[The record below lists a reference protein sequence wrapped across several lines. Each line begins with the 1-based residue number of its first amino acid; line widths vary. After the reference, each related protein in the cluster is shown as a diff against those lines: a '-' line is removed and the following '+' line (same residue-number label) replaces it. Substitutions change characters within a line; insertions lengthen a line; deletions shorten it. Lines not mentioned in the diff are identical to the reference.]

1 MQHAVDAEA
10 HEPDVAPR
18 LDVDVGGALL
28 ERVLPE
34 PVDDVDDVLVVGVE
48 LAVLAE
54 LDQLLEVAR
63 ERELALAASPAPS
76 SSTARG

>member
-1 MQHAVDAEA
+1 M
-10 HEPDVAPR
+10 PDVAPR
-18 LDVDVGGALL
+18 LDVDVGRALL
-28 ERVLPE
+28 ERVLPQ

-63 ERELALAASPAPS
+63 ERDRRPCDVSCAFFIDR
-76 SSTARG
+76 ARL